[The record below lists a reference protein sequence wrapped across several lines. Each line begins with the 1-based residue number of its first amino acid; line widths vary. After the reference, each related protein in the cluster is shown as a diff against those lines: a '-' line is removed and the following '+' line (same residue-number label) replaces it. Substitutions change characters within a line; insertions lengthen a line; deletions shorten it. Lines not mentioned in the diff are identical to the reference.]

1 MRGVVWRVFLC
12 GVIVGVA
19 MGAAHEQRWGLFTWL
34 LVRAALGG
42 LAIRF
47 TDQNCRVRLKGAS
60 AYGSPVGRRRGPL

>member
-34 LVRAALGG
+34 LVTAALGAYTAWDHWRKIQPASRRYAG
-42 LAIRF
+42 G
-47 TDQNCRVRLKGAS
+47 RL
-60 AYGSPVGRRRGPL
+60 PGP

>member
-34 LVRAALGG
+34 LVTAALG
-42 LAIRF
+42 A
-47 TDQNCRVRLKGAS
+47 
-60 AYGSPVGRRRGPL
+60 

>member
-1 MRGVVWRVFLC
+1 MRGVLAGIPLRRDS
-12 GVIVGVA
+12 GVV
-19 MGAAHEQRWGLFTWL
+19 MGSAAHEQRWGVFTWL

-47 TDQNCRVRLKGAS
+47 TDQICRVRLEGAS